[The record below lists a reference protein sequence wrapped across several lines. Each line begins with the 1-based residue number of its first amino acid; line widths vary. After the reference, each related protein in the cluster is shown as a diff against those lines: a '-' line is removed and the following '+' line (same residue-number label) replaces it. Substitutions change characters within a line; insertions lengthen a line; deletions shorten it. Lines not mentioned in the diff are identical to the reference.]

1 MNSAKEIAKHK
12 YNGNGLNVECK
23 THIKVH
29 KVEMKSA
36 KCKTSLLTIHATL
49 EHIHDKC

>member
-1 MNSAKEIAKHK
+1 MYSAKEIAKHK
-12 YNGNGLNVECK
+12 QSGNGLSVECK

-36 KCKTSLLTIHATL
+36 KRKTSLLTLHATL
-49 EHIHDKC
+49 EHVHGKC